1 MSSEKPPE
9 GGRASGVR
17 RVYALCFL
25 FLMEIIEK
33 LGTDRALDLLLKA
46 VERQAEIVER
56 ELSRSVGGIIDPLGK
71 GLEVYSR
78 FMEDLGAQVKVQN
91 RGEGESMVRVGWCP
105 IYEAFLD
112 IGLECGFWMEGLC
125 THIVLPSMEEIL
137 KRFDP
142 RLRLVLERYRASVE
156 EHCLVRLKLKNDK

>member
-1 MSSEKPPE
+1 
-9 GGRASGVR
+9 
-17 RVYALCFL
+17 
-25 FLMEIIEK
+25 MEIIEK

-56 ELSRSVGGIIDPLGK
+56 ELTRSVEEIVDPLGK

-78 FMEDLGAQVKVQN
+78 FMGDLGAQVKVQTG
-91 RGEGESMVRVGWCP
+91 GEEENVVRVGWCP

-125 THIVLPSMEEIL
+125 THIVLPSIEEIL
-137 KRFDP
+137 RRFDP
-142 RLRLVLERYRASVE
+142 RLKLMLDRYRASAE
-156 EHCLVRLKLKNDK
+156 EPCLVRLKLEDDK